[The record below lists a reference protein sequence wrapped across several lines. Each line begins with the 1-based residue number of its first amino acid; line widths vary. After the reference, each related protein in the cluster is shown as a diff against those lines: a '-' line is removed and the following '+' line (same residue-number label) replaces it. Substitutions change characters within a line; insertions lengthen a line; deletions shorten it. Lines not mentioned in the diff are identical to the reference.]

1 MKHSV
6 VSTFAD
12 FYIGGAKYFTFQSLD
27 VVVKRVTASV
37 ASRDSGPAPTH

>member
-12 FYIGGAKYFTFQSLD
+12 FYSGGAKYFTFKFSDPVL
-27 VVVKRVTASV
+27 RL
-37 ASRDSGPAPTH
+37 